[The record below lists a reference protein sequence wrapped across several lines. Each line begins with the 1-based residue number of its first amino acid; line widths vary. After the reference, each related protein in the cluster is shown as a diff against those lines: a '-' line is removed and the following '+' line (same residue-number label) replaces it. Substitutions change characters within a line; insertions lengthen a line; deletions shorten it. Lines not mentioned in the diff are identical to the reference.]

1 MSERLKR
8 DNEAAEAVFTLRVPL
23 DRADAVEGLLASLL
37 AAMALDGPINLAAAA
52 LAAGNDSAA
61 EDAALESGVLGAAVP
76 AVPPP
81 APAAAPSPYPTP
93 TGAVGISDLSGTS
106 PYADPRYQALRQ
118 PSLWGAQ
125 PYPYPNAYGMQG
137 LQPAEFAQPVPTAQ
151 APQQIRPMQPLA
163 ASPAAGMQSAYPAG
177 AYSSPAP
184 PDNGAAGLTPG
195 AFLRQLRRERGLT
208 QRALADVAQTSQSR
222 ISDYESGVRP
232 IPANVAQAISRFFG
246 VPIAG
251 LLD

>member
-61 EDAALESGVLGAAVP
+61 EDAALESGALGAATP

-81 APAAAPSPYPTP
+81 APAAAPSPYSAP
-93 TGAVGISDLSGTS
+93 TGAAGISDLSGTS
-106 PYADPRYQALRQ
+106 PYADTRYRALRQ

-151 APQQIRPMQPLA
+151 APQQLRPMQPLA

-177 AYSSPAP
+177 AYSPAP
-184 PDNGAAGLTPG
+184 PENGAAGLTPG